1 MYEVFHIFLHKLTK
15 WTIISTNTHIMVRAT
30 YDEFKSST
38 KIISQENL
46 TSDGAFSS
54 STQNSNKA
62 DLQNS
67 VLHNSQHTK
76 HHKLQ

>member
-1 MYEVFHIFLHKLTK
+1 
-15 WTIISTNTHIMVRAT
+15 MVRAT